1 MFGADNAIL
10 DDARGENMEYT
21 ESPIM
26 TDFYGAAW
34 GLQLVP
40 PHDLRGITCAPDGC
54 RRDAQNPTAF
64 QSLSVFLYDYD
75 TQTTFTQTNM

>member
-40 PHDLRGITCAPDGC
+40 PHDLRGITCAPDGVGVMHKIQPRSSPC
-54 RRDAQNPTAF
+54 
-64 QSLSVFLYDYD
+64 QSFYI
-75 TQTTFTQTNM
+75 